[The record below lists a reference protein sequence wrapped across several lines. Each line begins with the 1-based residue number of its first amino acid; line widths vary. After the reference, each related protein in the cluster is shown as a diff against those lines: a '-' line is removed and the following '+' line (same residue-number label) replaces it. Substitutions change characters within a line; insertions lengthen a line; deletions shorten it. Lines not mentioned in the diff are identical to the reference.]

1 MKHTNKQKNN
11 LGYLFLSSFL
21 LVTLFILVSCSSVF
35 SAGVSGKIV
44 DSESTSNPKEGI
56 QDVEVYAYIKE
67 ETRDSDF
74 SSWDSSKRFSP
85 SNSDSFIGHT
95 TTNSDGTF
103 TINKIVWE
111 EFFPDFGKT
120 ADYCTIY
127 LLFYHENYGLTKNIN
142 PAIIMS
148 DTSANVVYQEIT
160 KIRETTI
167 LSVNVKDIGT
177 ENNITDSVIVKAI
190 VPQKSGS
197 TTYTQ
202 TITGNGNI
210 QISYPRYSTGTTI
223 NTPTI
228 KISVTQNGT
237 NPKWS
242 QCFFDKENSKY
253 DFFSS
258 SDTYSVVVEGSTM
271 NTDVY
276 VKSKI
281 HTVPSISGQVQYGTS
296 NSTNEG
302 SSSDDNLK
310 VWLAYEESSSLK
322 LYDDSTNEVT
332 TASSGNGANSSIV
345 RHGLFSGLASNV
357 TWTDSTYT
365 GKYAELTAYLVVDK
379 NSSTKLDTSDYYK
392 EITVRS
398 DRTTYDS
405 GIFNSTVSVY

>member
-1 MKHTNKQKNN
+1 MKHTN
-11 LGYLFLSSFL
+11 YFL
-21 LVTLFILVSCSSVF
+21 LTITILFTITLLSCSSVF

-44 DSESTSNPKEGI
+44 DSESTSSPKDGI

-74 SSWDSSKRFSP
+74 SAWDSSKRFSP
-85 SNSDSFIGHT
+85 SNTDAFIGHT
-95 TTNSDGTF
+95 TTNADGTF

-160 KIRETTI
+160 KTRESTSLAI
-167 LSVNVKDIGT
+167 NVKDIGT
-177 ENNITDSVIVKAI
+177 ENNITDSVIVKVT
-190 VPQKSGS
+190 VPQTSGN
-197 TTYTQ
+197 TIYTQ

-210 QISYPRYSTGTTI
+210 QISYPRYSSGTTE
-223 NTPTI
+223 NKPNV

-237 NPKWS
+237 NPKWA
-242 QCFFDKENSKY
+242 QCFFDKDNSKY
-253 DFFSS
+253 NFFSS
-258 SDTYSVVVEGSTM
+258 TDTYSVVVEGSTM

-276 VKSKI
+276 VKATTL
-281 HTVPSISGQVQYGTS
+281 TVPAISGQVQYGS
-296 NSTNEG
+296 DSPNEG
-302 SSSDDNLK
+302 STIDDNLK
-310 VWLAYEESSSLK
+310 VWLAYKDSSTLK

-332 TASSGNGANSSIV
+332 TSSSGDGANSSII

-357 TWTDSTYT
+357 TWTDTTYT

-379 NSSTKLDTSDYYK
+379 DSSNTLTTGDKYK
-392 EITVRS
+392 TIILRS

-405 GIFNSTVSVY
+405 GIFNSTDSVY